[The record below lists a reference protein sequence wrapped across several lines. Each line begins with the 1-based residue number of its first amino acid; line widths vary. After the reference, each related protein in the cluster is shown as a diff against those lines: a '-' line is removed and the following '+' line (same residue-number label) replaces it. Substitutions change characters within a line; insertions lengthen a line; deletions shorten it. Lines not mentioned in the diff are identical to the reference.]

1 VTATP
6 LDRTLRVF
14 REPRSVAV
22 VGASADE
29 SKWGYWLAVGALRG
43 SHRRRVE
50 LVNRRAG
57 TLFGRP
63 AAARLGELAEAPELV
78 ALCVPGPHV
87 AGVVEEGLALGV
99 RGFLGITAGVPRE
112 AELAARIRAAG
123 ARLLGANS
131 LGIYDADTEL
141 ELAWGRFTPGPLAIV
156 SQSGQ
161 LGSELAIR
169 GARLG
174 LGVSRF
180 VSIGN
185 QSDVRA
191 AELLADLADHGPTK
205 VVALYLESF
214 TGGAALLD
222 AVATLRAAGKPTL
235 LLTIG
240 AGAASSRLA
249 RSHTGSL
256 TSRLDVVDAACRR
269 AGLPRVD
276 TPAELLDLARA
287 ILAGAAPAGRRVA
300 VVGDSG
306 GQCGVAADQA
316 GAAGLTV
323 PTFPAALRDEL
334 AAALPP
340 GAATANPVDLAGA
353 GERDLGSYAD
363 TLHTALAADGID
375 AALLT
380 GYFGRYAEDV
390 PALAAREAEVARRLA
405 GLARAHG
412 KALVAHSMADSGP
425 STDELWRAG
434 VPVFDDVRSAVR
446 TLAGLA
452 ALHPAV
458 PHPADSHPA
467 GTAGTVAE
475 PLPAPAAG
483 SLDGYWAARRALS
496 AHGVRFPA
504 ARLVSNRAELL
515 AAAAAL
521 RAPYVLKAGWLA
533 HKSELGGVTVG
544 LADPAEAVAAFD
556 RMHAILGADPEA
568 GDYVL
573 EEQDVRS
580 GVLELLV
587 GAHRDP
593 GFGPVAVAGAGG
605 TETEVHA
612 DIAVELAPVDA
623 ATARAMLGR
632 LRCRPLLDGWRGRP
646 PLAEAAVVELVVAVS
661 RFIAGHPHVTELELN
676 PVRVGP
682 DGALAVD
689 ALVLTAPDTVP
700 DTAAHTDHHAA
711 PVPPR
716 AEHPLTAA
724 EPTVKTRGDQR

>member
-6 LDRTLRVF
+6 LDRRLRVF
-14 REPRSVAV
+14 RAPRSVAV

-29 SKWGYWLAVGALRG
+29 SKWGYWLAAGALRG
-43 SHRRRVE
+43 GHRRRVE

-63 AAARLGELAEAPELV
+63 AAASLTELAEAPELV
-78 ALCVPGPHV
+78 ALCVPGPRV
-87 AGVVEEGLALGV
+87 AEVVEEGLALGV

-112 AELAARIRAAG
+112 AELAARIRAGG

-131 LGIYDADTEL
+131 LGLYDADTEL

-191 AELLADLADHGPTK
+191 AELLADLADHGPTR

-222 AVATLRAAGKPTL
+222 AVGTLRAAGKPTL

-269 AGLPRVD
+269 AGMPRVD

-287 ILAGAAPAGRRVA
+287 VLAVPAPAGHRVA

-323 PTFPAALRDEL
+323 PAFAAEVRGEL

-340 GAATANPVDLAGA
+340 GAATTNPVDLAGA
-353 GERDLGSYAD
+353 GERDLGTYAD
-363 TLHTALAADGID
+363 TVHTALAADDVD

-380 GYFGRYAEDV
+380 GYFGRYAQDV
-390 PALAAREAEVARRLA
+390 PALAAREMAVAGRLA
-405 GLARAHG
+405 ELARKHG
-412 KALVAHSMADSGP
+412 KALVVHSMADTGP
-425 STDELWRAG
+425 STAELWRAG
-434 VPVFDDVRSAVR
+434 VPVYDDVRSAVR
-446 TLAGLA
+446 ALVGLA
-452 ALHPAV
+452 ALHPV
-458 PHPADSHPA
+458 HPA
-467 GTAGTVAE
+467 AE
-475 PLPAPAAG
+475 PETTQSGRDWRVVSGDHSPLTTSFG
-483 SLDGYWAARRALS
+483 GYWAARRALS

-504 ARLVSNRAELL
+504 ARLIRDRIELRA
-515 AAAAAL
+515 ATAAL
-521 RAPYVLKAGWLA
+521 RVPLVLKAGWLT
-533 HKSELGGVTVG
+533 HKSELGGVAVG
-544 LADPAEAVAAFD
+544 LADPAQAAAAFD
-556 RMHAILGADPEA
+556 RMQADLGTDAGA

-573 EEQDVRS
+573 EEQDARA

-593 GFGPVAVAGAGG
+593 GFGPVAVVGAGG
-605 TETEVHA
+605 TETEVLA
-612 DIAVELAPVDA
+612 DVAVELAPVDA
-623 ATARAMLGR
+623 DTARAMLGR
-632 LRCRPLLDGWRGRP
+632 LRCRPLLDAWRGRP
-646 PLAEAAVVELVVAVS
+646 ALAEAAVVELVVAVS
-661 RFIAGHPHVTELELN
+661 RFMAAHPHVSELELN

-689 ALVLTAPDTVP
+689 ALIVTAPESTEED
-700 DTAAHTDHHAA
+700 
-711 PVPPR
+711 
-716 AEHPLTAA
+716 
-724 EPTVKTRGDQR
+724 PTQTRGDQR

>member
-1 VTATP
+1 MTATP
-6 LDRTLRVF
+6 LDRTLRMF
-14 REPRSVAV
+14 RDPRSVAV

-29 SKWGYWLAVGALRG
+29 SKWGYWLALGALRG

-63 AAARLGELAEAPELV
+63 ATASLGELSETPELV

-87 AGVVEEGLALGV
+87 AEVVEEGLALGV

-131 LGIYDADTEL
+131 LGLYDADTEL

-191 AELLADLADHGPTK
+191 AELLADLADHGPTE

-214 TGGAALLD
+214 TGGPALLD
-222 AVATLRAAGKPTL
+222 AVAALRAAGKPTL

-269 AGLPRVD
+269 AGVPRVD
-276 TPAELLDLARA
+276 TPAELVDLARA
-287 ILAGAAPAGRRVA
+287 VLAAPPPAGRRVA

-316 GAAGLTV
+316 GATGLTV
-323 PTFPAALRDEL
+323 PAFPAALRDEL

-353 GERDLGSYAD
+353 GERELGSYAD
-363 TLHTALAADGID
+363 TVHAALTADGVD

-390 PALAAREAEVARRLA
+390 PALAAHEGRVAGRLA
-405 GLARAHG
+405 ELARAHG
-412 KALVAHSMADSGP
+412 KALVVHSMAESGP
-425 STDELWRAG
+425 STAALWRAG
-434 VPVFDDVRSAVR
+434 VPVFNDVRAAVR

-452 ALHPAV
+452 ALHPVNSAG
-458 PHPADSHPA
+458 PLESSNPAR
-467 GTAGTVAE
+467 TTE

-483 SLDGYWAARRALS
+483 PLDGYWAARRALS
-496 AHGVRFPA
+496 GHGVRFPV
-504 ARLVSNRAELL
+504 ARLVRDRAELL
-515 AAAAAL
+515 AATAAL

-533 HKSELGGVTVG
+533 HKSELGGVAVG
-544 LADPAEAVAAFD
+544 LADPADAVAAFD
-556 RMHAILGADPEA
+556 RMHATLGA

-573 EEQDVRS
+573 EQQDVRA

-587 GAHRDP
+587 GVHRDP
-593 GFGPVAVAGAGG
+593 GFGPVAVVGAGG
-605 TETEVHA
+605 TETEVHS

-623 ATARAMLGR
+623 ATARAMLDR

-646 PLAEAAVVELVVAVS
+646 PLATAAVVELVVAVS
-661 RFIAGHPHVTELELN
+661 RFVAANPDVDELELN

-689 ALVLTAPDTVP
+689 ALILT
-700 DTAAHTDHHAA
+700 TAGSRTTDHSSAQTLGA
-711 PVPPR
+711 
-716 AEHPLTAA
+716 
-724 EPTVKTRGDQR
+724 QR

>member
-6 LDRTLRVF
+6 LDPTLRVF
-14 REPRSVAV
+14 RDPRSVAV

-29 SKWGYWLAVGALRG
+29 SKWGYWLALGALRG

-50 LVNRRAG
+50 LVNRRAA

-63 AAARLGELAEAPELV
+63 AAASLGELPEAPELV

-87 AGVVEEGLALGV
+87 ADVVEEGLALGV

-112 AELAARIRAAG
+112 AELAARIKAAG

-131 LGIYDADTEL
+131 LGLYDADTEL

-180 VSIGN
+180 VSVGN

-191 AELLADLADHGPTK
+191 AELLADLADHAATE

-214 TGGAALLD
+214 TGGPALLD
-222 AVATLRAAGKPTL
+222 AVAALRAAGKPTL

-269 AGLPRVD
+269 VGMPRVD

-287 ILAGAAPAGRRVA
+287 VLAGAAPAGRRVA

-316 GAAGLTV
+316 GAAGLAV
-323 PTFPAALRDEL
+323 PAFPAALRDEL
-334 AAALPP
+334 AAALPH

-363 TLHTALAADGID
+363 TVHTALAADGVD

-390 PALAAREAEVARRLA
+390 PALAERERQVAGRLA
-405 GLARAHG
+405 ELARADG
-412 KALVAHSMADSGP
+412 KALVVHSMADAGP
-425 STDELWRAG
+425 STDALWRGG
-434 VPVFDDVRSAVR
+434 VPVFDDVRAAVR

-452 ALHPAV
+452 ALV
-458 PHPADSHPA
+458 PRPLRA
-467 GTAGTVAE
+467 AE
-475 PLPAPAAG
+475 PLPAPSAG
-483 SLDGYWAARRALS
+483 PLDGYWAARRAL
-496 AHGVRFPA
+496 ADHGVRFPA
-504 ARLVSNRAELL
+504 ARLVRDRAELL
-515 AAAAAL
+515 ASAAAL
-521 RAPYVLKAGWLA
+521 RSPYVLKAGWLA
-533 HKSELGGVTVG
+533 HKSELGGVAVG
-544 LADPAEAVAAFD
+544 LADPARAAAAFD
-556 RMHAILGADPEA
+556 RMHTALGA

-587 GAHRDP
+587 GARRDP
-593 GFGPVAVAGAGG
+593 GFGPVAVVGAGG

-623 ATARAMLGR
+623 ATAHAMLDR
-632 LRCRPLLDGWRGRP
+632 LRCRPLLDSWRGRP
-646 PLAEAAVVELVVAVS
+646 PLATSAVVELVVAVS
-661 RFIAGHPHVTELELN
+661 RFVAANPDVDEVELN

-682 DGALAVD
+682 DGAVAVD
-689 ALVLTAPDTVP
+689 ALI
-700 DTAAHTDHHAA
+700 
-711 PVPPR
+711 
-716 AEHPLTAA
+716 LTAA
-724 EPTVKTRGDQR
+724 TDSATDSAPGSASNSASNSATEGTRDHPPVQTVGAQR

>member
-29 SKWGYWLAVGALRG
+29 SKWGYWLALGALRG

-63 AAARLGELAEAPELV
+63 AAAHLGELAEAPELV

-87 AGVVEEGLALGV
+87 AEVVEQGLALGV
-99 RGFLGITAGVPRE
+99 RGFLGITADVPRE
-112 AELAARIRAAG
+112 AELAARIWSAG

-131 LGIYDADTEL
+131 LGLYDAAAEL
-141 ELAWGRFTPGPLAIV
+141 ELAWGRFTPGSLAIV

-191 AELLADLADHGPTK
+191 AELLADLADHEPTR

-222 AVATLRAAGKPTL
+222 AVAALRAAGKPTL

-287 ILAGAAPAGRRVA
+287 LLAGAPPAAGRRVA
-300 VVGDSG
+300 IVGDSG
-306 GQCGVAADQA
+306 GQCGIAADQA

-323 PTFPAALRDEL
+323 PAFPAALSDEL

-340 GAATANPVDLAGA
+340 GAATTNPVDLAGA

-363 TLHTALAADGID
+363 TLHTALASDSVD
-375 AALLT
+375 AAVLT

-390 PALAAREAEVARRLA
+390 PALASHEGRVAGRLAAAARE
-405 GLARAHG
+405 HG
-412 KALVAHSMADSGP
+412 KALVAHSMAESGP
-425 STDELWRAG
+425 STAALWQAG

-452 ALHPAV
+452 ALHPTAPAATAAV
-458 PHPADSHPA
+458 
-467 GTAGTVAE
+467 
-475 PLPAPAAG
+475 PLPAPAPG
-483 SLDGYWAARRALS
+483 PLHGYWAARCALS
-496 AHGVRFPA
+496 DHGVRFPA
-504 ARLVSNRAELL
+504 GRPVRDRAELL
-515 AAAAAL
+515 AATAAL
-521 RAPYVLKAGWLA
+521 RAPFVLKAGWLA
-533 HKSELGGVTVG
+533 HKSEAGGVAVG
-544 LADPAEAVAAFD
+544 LADPAAALAAFD
-556 RMHAILGADPEA
+556 RMHADLGP

-573 EEQDVRS
+573 EEQDVRT

-593 GFGPVAVAGAGG
+593 GFGPVAVVGAGG

-623 ATARAMLGR
+623 ATARAMLDR

-646 PLAEAAVVELVVAVS
+646 ALATAAVVELVVAVS
-661 RFIAGHPHVTELELN
+661 RFLAANPGVGELELN

-689 ALVLTAPDTVP
+689 ALILS
-700 DTAAHTDHHAA
+700 AAGNAAAGNAAAGDAAAGDAAEHATRDSPEDRTDH
-711 PVPPR
+711 
-716 AEHPLTAA
+716 T
-724 EPTVKTRGDQR
+724 PTQHRGDQR